1 MTLFNIKPSLILC
14 ISGIAIWLAVFIIM
28 NSKISGQK
36 KILRGEGKGIPKA
49 ETSFG
54 ASLSLTILV
63 ELLPILIPMKFLAET
78 IACVCGI
85 LGAYIVLN
93 ERLINLKK
101 AGKDQ

>member
-1 MTLFNIKPSLILC
+1 MSMNFNLILC
-14 ISGIAIWLAVFIIM
+14 IAGIAIWLVSFFVM
-28 NSKISGQK
+28 NSKINAQK
-36 KILRGEGKGIPKA
+36 KILKEQGKNIPKA

-63 ELLPILIPMKFLAET
+63 ELLPLLIPMKFFAEAV
-78 IACVCGI
+78 ACVCGI

-101 AGKDQ
+101 AQ